1 MERYK
6 KNDKWCDKHTQSL
19 AAAAMSALDLKKL
32 RGRTETHAFLVYI
45 DVHEHI
51 HDNNPRRIKF
61 TRTIR
66 NAACV
71 DMSTEP
77 DFQNSANLGR
87 SLALRPG
94 TIRIHVIDDGLPLR
108 LQLQTLAC
116 DTSRLTPAQM
126 HDHPDWLER
135 LKLKVDDR
143 VPQD

>member
-1 MERYK
+1 
-6 KNDKWCDKHTQSL
+6 
-19 AAAAMSALDLKKL
+19 MSALDLKRL

-45 DVHEHI
+45 DVREHI
-51 HDNNPRRIKF
+51 HDNNPPRIKF

-66 NAACV
+66 NALCV
-71 DMSTEP
+71 DMSTMP
-77 DFQNSANLGR
+77 VYQNPANLDR

-94 TIRIHVIDDGLPLR
+94 TMRIHVIDDGLPLD

-116 DTSRLTPAQM
+116 STGHLTPAQM

-135 LKLKVDDR
+135 LKSEVDDK